1 MSGMKRN
8 LLFLLLSVILSALC
22 AVLVSKY
29 YISSHRYVYLEG
41 ERPSLRS
48 VEFVERDFPDFTYA
62 AESSVAGV
70 VQVKVLKRSEA
81 PREAT
86 ILEHFFGY
94 GTPYTLPRE
103 SVNSGSGVI
112 ISPDGYI
119 VTNNHVVEGAS
130 ETVVTLD
137 NNKSFKARIIGTD
150 PVTDIALLK
159 VESENLPVI
168 PMGSSDSLRLGEWV
182 LAIGSP
188 YDLRSTITAGIVSA
202 KGRSLPDM
210 SGEFKIESF
219 IQTDAAVNPGNS
231 GGALVNTKGELV
243 GINTAIK
250 SNTGSY
256 AGYSFAVPTAIVQK
270 VVADLK
276 EYGTVQRAM
285 LGISM
290 QELTDNLAK
299 SAGIE
304 GNFSGVYVA
313 EVQSGGAA
321 DIAGIKS
328 GDIIMSIDSMLVK
341 SPSDI
346 QEKINAYRPNDNIS
360 ITLLRNGEVKTL
372 QVQLQGRGSTVA
384 VASPD
389 GKRAEMMGAVLENA
403 PSDLLNRLRLKGGVQ
418 ITSLKKGKFKD
429 AGIKEGLVITHIN
442 QVPVASAEE
451 VFSIISKARRS
462 VLVEGVYPNG
472 SVYYYGVGV

>member
-29 YISSHRYVYLEG
+29 YISSHRCVYLEG

-137 NNKSFKARIIGTD
+137 NNKSFKARIVGTD

-328 GDIIMSIDSMLVK
+328 GDIIMSIDSILVK

-372 QVQLQGRGSTVA
+372 QVQLQGRGSTIA

>member
-29 YISSHRYVYLEG
+29 YISSHRYVYFED

-137 NNKSFKARIIGTD
+137 NNKSFKARIVGTD

-328 GDIIMSIDSMLVK
+328 GDIIMSIDSILVK

>member
-1 MSGMKRN
+1 
-8 LLFLLLSVILSALC
+8 
-22 AVLVSKY
+22 
-29 YISSHRYVYLEG
+29 
-41 ERPSLRS
+41 
-48 VEFVERDFPDFTYA
+48 
-62 AESSVAGV
+62 
-70 VQVKVLKRSEA
+70 
-81 PREAT
+81 
-86 ILEHFFGY
+86 
-94 GTPYTLPRE
+94 
-103 SVNSGSGVI
+103 
-112 ISPDGYI
+112 
-119 VTNNHVVEGAS
+119 
-130 ETVVTLD
+130 
-137 NNKSFKARIIGTD
+137 
-150 PVTDIALLK
+150 
-159 VESENLPVI
+159 
-168 PMGSSDSLRLGEWV
+168 
-182 LAIGSP
+182 
-188 YDLRSTITAGIVSA
+188 
-202 KGRSLPDM
+202 
-210 SGEFKIESF
+210 
-219 IQTDAAVNPGNS
+219 
-231 GGALVNTKGELV
+231 
-243 GINTAIK
+243 
-250 SNTGSY
+250 
-256 AGYSFAVPTAIVQK
+256 
-270 VVADLK
+270 
-276 EYGTVQRAM
+276 
-285 LGISM
+285 M

-328 GDIIMSIDSMLVK
+328 GDIIMSIDSILVK

-372 QVQLQGRGSTVA
+372 QVQLQGRGSTIA